1 MEESRMQILIA
12 VTLLLIG
19 IFFIVSEVLAL
30 LGAGRNTIGV
40 VSMALSVIIFVLA
53 TATSI
58 ILISDAM
65 KMPEKD

>member
-1 MEESRMQILIA
+1 MQILIA